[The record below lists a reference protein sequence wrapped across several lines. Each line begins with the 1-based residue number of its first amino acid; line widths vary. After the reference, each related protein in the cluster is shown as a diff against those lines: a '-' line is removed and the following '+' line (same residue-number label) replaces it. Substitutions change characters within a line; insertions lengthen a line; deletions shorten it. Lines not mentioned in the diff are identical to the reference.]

1 MTKRALKLR
10 AIAAMLGS
18 TVMIATQAMAA
29 DEIFLKLLDVQGDS
43 TDAAHPNEIIVTSY
57 SQSVSNTATFDG
69 GASIGKAMCG
79 DIIITKPIDRSSPS
93 LILKVLTGTNIP
105 SGTLSFRRAAQSNN
119 AKSADYYTV
128 QLTNVF
134 VTAVEQTS
142 NATTASGVV
151 ELIKLKAR
159 TFRLSYTPQAAN
171 GQPGTPQ
178 TFGFDCLNN
187 QRL

>member
-1 MTKRALKLR
+1 MAKLAGHARLTLQEMYMTKHALKLR

-57 SQSVSNTATFDG
+57 SQSVSNTVTFDG
-69 GASIGKAMCG
+69 GMGSGIGKATCG

-93 LILKVLTGTNIP
+93 LILKVLTGADIR
-105 SGTLSFRRAAQSNN
+105 SGTLSFRRAAQGSN

-134 VTAVEQTS
+134 VTAVEQTD
-142 NATTASGVV
+142 NATTAS
-151 ELIKLKAR
+151 
-159 TFRLSYTPQAAN
+159 
-171 GQPGTPQ
+171 
-178 TFGFDCLNN
+178 
-187 QRL
+187 